1 MTASEVFEAVTGS
14 GSSDFAMLVAILN
27 RRGAWCLI
35 GGLAVNCYVEPVYT
49 LDADIVVAASE
60 LSAIK
65 GDLIHAGFSVEEF
78 PHSLNAT
85 MPKSDLRIQFT
96 LDSRYQGFVKNT
108 KIQEVLDQQVPV
120 ASLEN
125 IVTGK
130 IWAWSDERRRLSKC
144 KKDEL
149 YTPEDFTDEHRM
161 IAETTRQFIDNEVI
175 PHIDELEKHD
185 WKLARELVRKAA
197 DLGLIGAN
205 IPEEYGGLGLDQ
217 TSGAL
222 VGENIGR
229 CASFATT
236 LGAESGIGLLPIIY
250 FGTEAAKEKY
260 LPRIASGELITAYAL
275 TEAGSGSDA
284 MAAKA
289 TARLS
294 DDGTHYVLNGEKM
307 FITNG
312 GFADIFIVFAKV
324 DGDKFS
330 AFIVER
336 QEGLS
341 PGAEE
346 HKMGIKGSSTT
357 PLVLAD
363 AKAPLEN
370 LLGEIGKGHKIA
382 FNTLNIGR
390 FKLGAMCIGGMKL
403 MLHES
408 IRYAN
413 ERQQFGKSISSFG
426 AIKSKLGEMA
436 IRTWVGE
443 AMIYRTLGMIETA
456 IGDTTDPDAKRRA
469 IEEYSAECSIIK
481 VALSEY
487 CDYLADEM
495 VQIFG
500 GYGYSA
506 DYPAERAYRDSR
518 INRIFEGTNEI
529 NRMLIPGRLMKS
541 ALSGRLALLPAAQA
555 LMDEILT
562 PQMAGFDY
570 DEGLLAAE
578 EKLAK
583 NAKKVGLMTLGTA
596 AQKYMMKLGDQQ
608 EILIGIADVIMDA
621 YAMESA
627 ILRARKL
634 AASAGEE
641 AAARYVDM
649 TRVFCNDAVERIE
662 ARAKNTLAGMTD
674 GDELRTLL
682 AALRRFTKLTPVNTI
697 AARQRIADVMIV
709 ANKYVY

>member
-1 MTASEVFEAVTGS
+1 MSAVVEQKQVVQG
-14 GSSDFAMLVAILN
+14 
-27 RRGAWCLI
+27 GAFLI
-35 GGLAVNCYVEPVYT
+35 EDRT
-49 LDADIVVAASE
+49 
-60 LSAIK
+60 
-65 GDLIHAGFSVEEF
+65 
-78 PHSLNAT
+78 T
-85 MPKSDLRIQFT
+85 
-96 LDSRYQGFVKNT
+96 
-108 KIQEVLDQQVPV
+108 QE
-120 ASLEN
+120 
-125 IVTGK
+125 IF
-130 IWAWSDERRRLSKC
+130 
-144 KKDEL
+144 
-149 YTPEDFTDEHRM
+149 TPEDFTEEHRM

-185 WKLARELVRKAA
+185 WKLARELVGKAA
-197 DLGLIGAN
+197 ELGLIGAN

-250 FGTEAAKEKY
+250 FGTEAAKAKY
-260 LPRIASGELITAYAL
+260 LPKIASGEVITAYAL

-294 DDGTHYVLNGEKM
+294 EDGTHYILNGEKM

-363 AKAPLEN
+363 AKAPVEN

-403 MLHES
+403 MMHES

-443 AMIYRTLGMIETA
+443 AMIYRTLGMIEDA
-456 IGDTTDPDAKRRA
+456 IGDDPKDLEAKMRA

-541 ALSGRLALLPAAQA
+541 ALSGKLKLLPAAQA

-562 PQMAGFDY
+562 PQVMGFDD

-578 EKLAK
+578 TKLAK

-596 AQKYMMKLGDQQ
+596 AQKYMMTLGDQQ
-608 EILIGIADVIMDA
+608 EILIGIADIIMDA

-627 ILRARKL
+627 ILRTQKL
-634 AASAGEE
+634 AAAQGED
-641 AAARYVDM
+641 AAARYIDM
-649 TRVFCNDAVERIE
+649 TRVFCNDAVERID
-662 ARAKNTLAGMTD
+662 ARAKNTLAGMAE

-697 AARQRIADVMIV
+697 AARQRIADVMIE
-709 ANKYVY
+709 ANRYVY

>member
-1 MTASEVFEAVTGS
+1 MPAVAEQKHIVQG
-14 GSSDFAMLVAILN
+14 GEF
-27 RRGAWCLI
+27 LI
-35 GGLAVNCYVEPVYT
+35 AERTP
-49 LDADIVVAASE
+49 
-60 LSAIK
+60 
-65 GDLIHAGFSVEEF
+65 
-78 PHSLNAT
+78 
-85 MPKSDLRIQFT
+85 
-96 LDSRYQGFVKNT
+96 
-108 KIQEVLDQQVPV
+108 
-120 ASLEN
+120 
-125 IVTGK
+125 
-130 IWAWSDERRRLSKC
+130 DEIF
-144 KKDEL
+144 
-149 YTPEDFTDEHRM
+149 TPEDFSEEHRM

-175 PHIDELEKHD
+175 PRIDELEKHD
-185 WKLARELVRKAA
+185 WKLARELVVKAA

-250 FGTEAAKEKY
+250 FGTEAAKQKY
-260 LPRIASGELITAYAL
+260 LPKIASGELITAYAL

-294 DDGTHYVLNGEKM
+294 TDGTHYILNGEKM

-336 QEGLS
+336 QEGVTA
-341 PGAEE
+341 GAEE

-357 PLVLAD
+357 PLILAD

-370 LLGEIGKGHKIA
+370 LLGEVGKGHKIA

-426 AIKSKLGEMA
+426 AIKFKLGEMA
-436 IRTWVGE
+436 IRSWVGE
-443 AMIYRTLGMIETA
+443 SMIYRTLGMIEAA
-456 IGDTTDPDAKRRA
+456 IGDTTDPDAKMRA

-487 CDYLADEM
+487 CNYLADEM

-541 ALSGRLALLPAAQA
+541 ALSGKLALLPAAQA
-555 LMDEILT
+555 LMDEILS
-562 PQMAGFDY
+562 PQVMGFDD
-570 DEGLLAAE
+570 DESLLAAE
-578 EKLAK
+578 QKLAR

-596 AQKYMMKLGDQQ
+596 AQKYMMTLGDQQ
-608 EILIGIADVIMDA
+608 EILVGIADVIMDA
-621 YAMESA
+621 YAMETA
-627 ILRARKL
+627 ILRTQKL
-634 AASAGEE
+634 AASQGEK
-641 AAARYVDM
+641 AAARYIDM
-649 TRVFCNDAVERIE
+649 TKVFCNDAIERVD
-662 ARAKNTLAGMTD
+662 ARAKDTLAGMAE

-697 AARQRIADVMIV
+697 AARQRIADEMIV

>member
-1 MTASEVFEAVTGS
+1 MIAAVEQKKVVQG
-14 GSSDFAMLVAILN
+14 
-27 RRGAWCLI
+27 GAFLI
-35 GGLAVNCYVEPVYT
+35 EQTTP
-49 LDADIVVAASE
+49 
-60 LSAIK
+60 
-65 GDLIHAGFSVEEF
+65 EEIF
-78 PHSLNAT
+78 
-85 MPKSDLRIQFT
+85 
-96 LDSRYQGFVKNT
+96 
-108 KIQEVLDQQVPV
+108 
-120 ASLEN
+120 
-125 IVTGK
+125 
-130 IWAWSDERRRLSKC
+130 
-144 KKDEL
+144 
-149 YTPEDFTDEHRM
+149 TPEDFTEEHRM
-161 IAETTRQFIDNEVI
+161 IAETTRQFMDNKVL
-175 PHIDELEKHD
+175 PRIDELEHHD
-185 WKLARELVRKAA
+185 WKLSRELVKKAA

-229 CASFATT
+229 SASFATT

-250 FGTEAAKEKY
+250 FGTEAAKQNY
-260 LPRIASGELITAYAL
+260 LPRIATGELITAYAL

-294 DDGTHYVLNGEKM
+294 ADGTHYILNGEKM

-330 AFIVER
+330 AFIVEK
-336 QEGLS
+336 QDGVT

-357 PLVLAD
+357 PLVLTD

-370 LLGEIGKGHKIA
+370 LLGEVGKGHKIA
-382 FNTLNIGR
+382 FNILNIGR

-403 MLHES
+403 MTHEA
-408 IRYAN
+408 IRYAK
-413 ERQQFGKSISSFG
+413 EREQFGKPISSFG
-426 AIKSKLGEMA
+426 AIKAKLAEMA
-436 IRTWVGE
+436 VRTWVGE
-443 AMIYRTLGMIETA
+443 AMTYRTLGMIETA
-456 IGDTTDPDAKRRA
+456 ISDTTDPDAKLRA

-487 CDYLADEM
+487 CDFVADEM
-495 VQIFG
+495 VQIYG

-506 DYPAERAYRDSR
+506 HYPAERAYRDSR

-529 NRMLIPGRLMKS
+529 NRMLVPGRLMKS
-541 ALSGRLALLPAAQA
+541 ALSGKLALLPAAQA

-562 PQMAGFDY
+562 PQMMGFDD
-570 DEGLLAAE
+570 DEQVLAAE
-578 EKLAK
+578 HKSAA
-583 NAKKVGLMTLGTA
+583 NAKKVALMTLGTA

-608 EILIGIADVIMDA
+608 EVLMGIADIIIDT
-621 YAMESA
+621 YAMECA
-627 ILRARKL
+627 ILRAQKMV
-634 AASAGEE
+634 AAQGE
-641 AAARYVDM
+641 AAAERYIDI

-662 ARAKNTLAGMTD
+662 ARAKNTLAAMAE

-682 AALRRFTKLTPVNTI
+682 AALRRFTKLTPMNTVV
-697 AARQRIADVMIV
+697 ARQRIADVMID
-709 ANKYVY
+709 ANRYAY

>member
-1 MTASEVFEAVTGS
+1 MAAVIEAKQ
-14 GSSDFAMLVAILN
+14 I
-27 RRGAWCLI
+27 
-35 GGLAVNCYVEPVYT
+35 
-49 LDADIVVAASE
+49 
-60 LSAIK
+60 IK
-65 GDLIHAGFSVEEF
+65 GGSFLIEEST
-78 PHSLNAT
+78 PDA
-85 MPKSDLRIQFT
+85 IFT
-96 LDSRYQGFVKNT
+96 PG
-108 KIQEVLDQQVPV
+108 
-120 ASLEN
+120 
-125 IVTGK
+125 
-130 IWAWSDERRRLSKC
+130 
-144 KKDEL
+144 
-149 YTPEDFTDEHRM
+149 DFNEEHRM
-161 IAETTRQFIDNEVI
+161 IADTTRQFMDAEVLPRI
-175 PHIDELEKHD
+175 PELENKD
-185 WKLARELVRKAA
+185 WDLARQLVKKAA
-197 DLGLIGAN
+197 ELGLVGAN
-205 IPEEYGGLGLDQ
+205 IPEEYEGLGLDQ
-217 TSGAL
+217 TSGAIIA
-222 VGENIGR
+222 ENIGR
-229 CASFATT
+229 SASFATT
-236 LGAESGIGLLPIIY
+236 LGAQSGIGLLPIVY
-250 FGTEAAKEKY
+250 FGTEAAKKKY
-260 LPRIASGELITAYAL
+260 LPPIAAGDLITAYAL

-289 TARLS
+289 TAKLS

-330 AFIVER
+330 AVSVER
-336 QEGLS
+336 QEGCKN
-341 PGAEE
+341 GAEE

-357 PLVLAD
+357 PLILTD
-363 AKAPLEN
+363 AKTPAEN
-370 LLGEIGKGHKIA
+370 LLGEVGKGHKIA
-382 FNTLNIGR
+382 FNILNIGR
-390 FKLGAMCIGGMKL
+390 FKLGAMCLGGMKL
-403 MLHES
+403 ALHES

-443 AMIYRTLGMIETA
+443 AMIYRTLGMIEDA
-456 IGDTTDPDAKRRA
+456 IGDTTDPDAKMRA

-495 VQIFG
+495 VQIYG

-541 ALSGRLALLPAAQA
+541 ALSGKLALLPAAQA

-562 PQMAGFDY
+562 PQIVGFDD
-570 DEGLLAAE
+570 DEILLAAE
-578 EKLAK
+578 QKLAK

-596 AQKYMMKLGDQQ
+596 AQKYMMTLGDQQ
-608 EILIGIADVIMDA
+608 EILLGIADVIMDA

-627 ILRARKL
+627 ILRAQKF
-634 AASAGEE
+634 AASQGEE
-641 AAARYVDM
+641 SAARYIDM

-662 ARAKNTLAGMTD
+662 ARAKNTLAGMAE

-697 AARQRIADVMIV
+697 AARQRIADVMID

>member
-1 MTASEVFEAVTGS
+1 MSAVVEQKQIVKG
-14 GSSDFAMLVAILN
+14 
-27 RRGAWCLI
+27 GAFLI
-35 GGLAVNCYVEPVYT
+35 EERT
-49 LDADIVVAASE
+49 TADI
-60 LSAIK
+60 
-65 GDLIHAGFSVEEF
+65 F
-78 PHSLNAT
+78 
-85 MPKSDLRIQFT
+85 
-96 LDSRYQGFVKNT
+96 
-108 KIQEVLDQQVPV
+108 
-120 ASLEN
+120 
-125 IVTGK
+125 
-130 IWAWSDERRRLSKC
+130 
-144 KKDEL
+144 
-149 YTPEDFTDEHRM
+149 TPEDFTEEHRM
-161 IAETTRQFIDNEVI
+161 IADTTRQFIDNEVI
-175 PHIDELEKHD
+175 PRIDELEKHD
-185 WKLARELVRKAA
+185 WTLARELVKKAA

-260 LPRIASGELITAYAL
+260 LPKIATGELITAYAL

-294 DDGTHYVLNGEKM
+294 EDGTHYILNGEKM

-324 DGDKFS
+324 DGDKFT
-330 AFIVER
+330 AFIVEK
-336 QEGLS
+336 QEGVT

-357 PLVLAD
+357 PLVLTD
-363 AKAPLEN
+363 AKAPVEN
-370 LLGEIGKGHKIA
+370 LLAEVGKGHKIA

-403 MLHES
+403 MVHES
-408 IRYAN
+408 VRYAN
-413 ERQQFGKSISSFG
+413 ERHQFGKPISSFG
-426 AIKSKLGEMA
+426 AIKSKLAEMA

-443 AMIYRTLGMIETA
+443 SMTYRTLGMIEAA
-456 IGDTTDPDAKRRA
+456 ITDPTDPNAKLKA

-487 CDYLADEM
+487 CDFVADEM
-495 VQIFG
+495 VQIYG

-506 DYPAERAYRDSR
+506 HYPAERAYRDSR

-529 NRMLIPGRLMKS
+529 NRMLIPGRLMKA
-541 ALSGRLALLPAAQA
+541 ALSGNLALLPAARA

-562 PQMAGFDY
+562 PQMASFD
-570 DEGLLAAE
+570 DDDRVLAAE
-578 EKLAK
+578 QKLAQ
-583 NAKKVGLMTLGTA
+583 NAKKVALMTLGTA

-608 EILIGIADVIMDA
+608 EILLGIADVIMDA

-627 ILRARKL
+627 ILRAQKL
-634 AASAGEE
+634 AASEGES
-641 AAARYVDM
+641 AAARYIDM

-662 ARAKNTLAGMTD
+662 ARAKNTLAGMSE

-682 AALRRFTKLTPVNTI
+682 AALRRFTKLTPMNTI
-697 AARQRIADVMIV
+697 VARQRVADVLIQ
-709 ANKYVY
+709 ANKWAY

>member
-1 MTASEVFEAVTGS
+1 MSAVVEQKQVVQGGS
-14 GSSDFAMLVAILN
+14 F
-27 RRGAWCLI
+27 LI
-35 GGLAVNCYVEPVYT
+35 EDRT
-49 LDADIVVAASE
+49 
-60 LSAIK
+60 
-65 GDLIHAGFSVEEF
+65 
-78 PHSLNAT
+78 T
-85 MPKSDLRIQFT
+85 
-96 LDSRYQGFVKNT
+96 
-108 KIQEVLDQQVPV
+108 QE
-120 ASLEN
+120 
-125 IVTGK
+125 IF
-130 IWAWSDERRRLSKC
+130 
-144 KKDEL
+144 
-149 YTPEDFTDEHRM
+149 TPEDFTEEHRM

-185 WKLARELVRKAA
+185 WKLARELVGKAA
-197 DLGLIGAN
+197 ELGLIGAN

-250 FGTEAAKEKY
+250 FGTEAAKAKY
-260 LPRIASGELITAYAL
+260 LPKIASGEVITAYAL

-294 DDGTHYVLNGEKM
+294 EDGTHYILNGEKM

-363 AKAPLEN
+363 AKAPVEN
-370 LLGEIGKGHKIA
+370 LLGDIGKGHKIA

-403 MLHES
+403 MMHES

-443 AMIYRTLGMIETA
+443 AMIYRTLGMIEDA
-456 IGDTTDPDAKRRA
+456 IGDDPKDLEAKMRA

-541 ALSGRLALLPAAQA
+541 ALSGKLKLLPAAQA

-562 PQMAGFDY
+562 PQVMGFDD

-578 EKLAK
+578 TKLAK

-596 AQKYMMKLGDQQ
+596 AQKYMMTLGDQQ
-608 EILIGIADVIMDA
+608 EILIGIADIIMDA

-627 ILRARKL
+627 ILRTQKL
-634 AASAGEE
+634 AAAQGED
-641 AAARYVDM
+641 AAARYIDM
-649 TRVFCNDAVERIE
+649 TRVFCNDAVERID
-662 ARAKNTLAGMTD
+662 ARAKNTLAGMAE

-697 AARQRIADVMIV
+697 AARQRIADVMIE
-709 ANKYVY
+709 ANRYVY

>member
-1 MTASEVFEAVTGS
+1 MSAVVEQKQVVQG
-14 GSSDFAMLVAILN
+14 
-27 RRGAWCLI
+27 GAFMI
-35 GGLAVNCYVEPVYT
+35 EDRT
-49 LDADIVVAASE
+49 
-60 LSAIK
+60 
-65 GDLIHAGFSVEEF
+65 
-78 PHSLNAT
+78 T
-85 MPKSDLRIQFT
+85 
-96 LDSRYQGFVKNT
+96 
-108 KIQEVLDQQVPV
+108 QE
-120 ASLEN
+120 
-125 IVTGK
+125 IF
-130 IWAWSDERRRLSKC
+130 
-144 KKDEL
+144 
-149 YTPEDFTDEHRM
+149 TPEDFTEEHRM

-185 WKLARELVRKAA
+185 WKLARELVGKAA

-250 FGTEAAKEKY
+250 FGTEAAKAKY
-260 LPRIASGELITAYAL
+260 LPKIASGEVITAYAL

-294 DDGTHYVLNGEKM
+294 EDGTHYILNGEKM

-363 AKAPLEN
+363 AKAPVEN
-370 LLGEIGKGHKIA
+370 LLGEVGKGHKIA

-443 AMIYRTLGMIETA
+443 AMIYRTLGMIEDA
-456 IGDTTDPDAKRRA
+456 IGDDPKDLEAKMRA

-541 ALSGRLALLPAAQA
+541 ALSGKLALLPAAQA

-562 PQMAGFDY
+562 PQIMGFD
-570 DEGLLAAE
+570 DDDGLLAAE
-578 EKLAK
+578 TKLAK

-596 AQKYMMKLGDQQ
+596 AQKYMMTLGDQQ
-608 EILIGIADVIMDA
+608 EILIGIADIIMDA

-627 ILRARKL
+627 ILRTQKL
-634 AASAGEE
+634 AAVQGEE
-641 AAARYVDM
+641 AAARYIDM
-649 TRVFCNDAVERIE
+649 TRVFCNDAVERID
-662 ARAKNTLAGMTD
+662 ARAKNTLAGMAE

-697 AARQRIADVMIV
+697 VARQRIADVMIE
-709 ANKYVY
+709 ANRYVY

>member
-1 MTASEVFEAVTGS
+1 MSAV
-14 GSSDFAMLVAILN
+14 AEQKHLVKG
-27 RRGAWCLI
+27 GAFLI
-35 GGLAVNCYVEPVYT
+35 
-49 LDADIVVAASE
+49 
-60 LSAIK
+60 
-65 GDLIHAGFSVEEF
+65 EERTPDEIF
-78 PHSLNAT
+78 T
-85 MPKSDLRIQFT
+85 PK
-96 LDSRYQGFVKNT
+96 
-108 KIQEVLDQQVPV
+108 
-120 ASLEN
+120 
-125 IVTGK
+125 
-130 IWAWSDERRRLSKC
+130 
-144 KKDEL
+144 
-149 YTPEDFTDEHRM
+149 DFTEEHRM
-161 IAETTRQFIDNEVI
+161 IAETTRQFVDNEVT
-175 PHIDELEKHD
+175 PHIDELEKHN
-185 WKLARELVRKAA
+185 WELARDLVKKAA

-217 TSGAL
+217 TSSAL
-222 VGENIGR
+222 IGENIGR
-229 CASFATT
+229 CSSFATT

-250 FGTEAAKEKY
+250 FGTEAAKQKY

-294 DDGTHYVLNGEKM
+294 ADGTHYLLNGEKM

-330 AFIVER
+330 AFIVES
-336 QEGLS
+336 QDGVT

-363 AKAPLEN
+363 AKAPVEN
-370 LLGEIGKGHKIA
+370 LLGEVGKGHKIA
-382 FNTLNIGR
+382 FNILNIGR

-403 MLHES
+403 MIHEAT
-408 IRYAN
+408 RYAN
-413 ERQQFGKSISSFG
+413 ERHQFGKSISSFG
-426 AIKSKLGEMA
+426 AIKGKLGEMA
-436 IRTWVGE
+436 VRTWVGE
-443 AMIYRTLGMIETA
+443 SIISRTLGMIEA
-456 IGDTTDPDAKRRA
+456 AVSDTTDPDAKLKA

-487 CDYLADEM
+487 CNYVADEM
-495 VQIFG
+495 VQIYG

-555 LMDEILT
+555 LMDEVLS
-562 PQMAGFDY
+562 PQMSGFDD
-570 DEGLLAAE
+570 DESLLAVE
-578 EKLAK
+578 DKLAK

-608 EILIGIADVIMDA
+608 EILLGMADIITDT

-627 ILRARKL
+627 ILRAQKL
-634 AASAGEE
+634 AASQSEDSVAPYAEI
-641 AAARYVDM
+641 
-649 TRVFCNDAVERIE
+649 TRVFCNDAIERIE
-662 ARAKNTLAGMTD
+662 AEAKNTLAAMAE

-682 AALRRFTKLTPVNTI
+682 AALRRFTKMTPMNTV
-697 AARQRIADVMIV
+697 AARQRIANAMIA

>member
-1 MTASEVFEAVTGS
+1 MSAVVEQKQVVQGGS
-14 GSSDFAMLVAILN
+14 F
-27 RRGAWCLI
+27 LI
-35 GGLAVNCYVEPVYT
+35 EDRT
-49 LDADIVVAASE
+49 
-60 LSAIK
+60 
-65 GDLIHAGFSVEEF
+65 
-78 PHSLNAT
+78 T
-85 MPKSDLRIQFT
+85 
-96 LDSRYQGFVKNT
+96 
-108 KIQEVLDQQVPV
+108 QE
-120 ASLEN
+120 
-125 IVTGK
+125 IF
-130 IWAWSDERRRLSKC
+130 
-144 KKDEL
+144 
-149 YTPEDFTDEHRM
+149 TPEDFTEEHRM

-175 PHIDELEKHD
+175 PHLDSLEHHD
-185 WKLARELVRKAA
+185 WKLARELVAKAA
-197 DLGLIGAN
+197 DLGLISAN

-250 FGTEAAKEKY
+250 FGTEAAKQKY
-260 LPRIASGELITAYAL
+260 LPKIATGELITAYAL

-294 DDGTHYVLNGEKM
+294 DDGTHYILNGEKM

-324 DGDKFS
+324 DGDKFT
-330 AFIVER
+330 AFIVEK
-336 QEGLS
+336 QDGVQ

-357 PLVLAD
+357 PLVLID
-363 AKAPLEN
+363 AIAPVEN
-370 LLGEIGKGHKIA
+370 MLAEVGKGAKIA

-403 MLHES
+403 MVHEA

-413 ERQQFGKSISSFG
+413 ERQQFGKPISSFG

-443 AMIYRTLGMIETA
+443 AMTYRTLGMIEDA
-456 IGDTTDPDAKRRA
+456 IDDPNDPNAKMKA

-487 CDYLADEM
+487 CDFVADEM
-495 VQIFG
+495 VQIYG

-506 DYPAERAYRDSR
+506 HYPAERAYRDSR

-541 ALSGRLALLPAAQA
+541 ALSGKLALLPAAQA
-555 LMDEILT
+555 LMDEILS
-562 PQMAGFDY
+562 PQMASLDD
-570 DEGLLAAE
+570 DERLLAAE
-578 EKLAK
+578 QKLAK
-583 NAKKVGLMTLGTA
+583 NAKKVALMTLGTA
-596 AQKYMMKLGDQQ
+596 AQKYMMALGDQQ
-608 EILIGIADVIMDA
+608 EVLMGIADIIMDA

-627 ILRARKL
+627 ILRAQKL
-634 AASAGEE
+634 AASQGEA
-641 AAARYVDM
+641 AAARYIDM
-649 TRVFCNDAVERIE
+649 TQVFCNDAVERIE
-662 ARAKNTLAGMTD
+662 ARAKNTLAGIAE

-682 AALRRFTKLTPVNTI
+682 AALRRFTKMTPMNTI
-697 AARQRIADVMIV
+697 TARQRIADVLIE
-709 ANKYVY
+709 ANKYAY

>member
-1 MTASEVFEAVTGS
+1 MSAVAEHKQLVQGGEFLIADRTPDEVF
-14 GSSDFAMLVAILN
+14 
-27 RRGAWCLI
+27 
-35 GGLAVNCYVEPVYT
+35 
-49 LDADIVVAASE
+49 
-60 LSAIK
+60 
-65 GDLIHAGFSVEEF
+65 
-78 PHSLNAT
+78 
-85 MPKSDLRIQFT
+85 
-96 LDSRYQGFVKNT
+96 
-108 KIQEVLDQQVPV
+108 
-120 ASLEN
+120 
-125 IVTGK
+125 
-130 IWAWSDERRRLSKC
+130 
-144 KKDEL
+144 
-149 YTPEDFTDEHRM
+149 TPEDFTEEHRM

-175 PHIDELEKHD
+175 PRLDELEKHD
-185 WKLARELVRKAA
+185 WKLARELVHKAA
-197 DLGLIGAN
+197 DLGLVGVN

-250 FGTEAAKEKY
+250 FGTEAAKQKY
-260 LPRIASGELITAYAL
+260 LPKIASGEVITAYAL

-294 DDGTHYVLNGEKM
+294 TDGTHYVLNGEKM

-336 QEGLS
+336 QEGLTA
-341 PGAEE
+341 GAEE

-426 AIKSKLGEMA
+426 AIKSKLAEMA

-443 AMIYRTLGMIETA
+443 AMIYRTLGMIEAA
-456 IGDTTDPDAKRRA
+456 IGDTTDPDAKLRA

-495 VQIFG
+495 VQIYG

-541 ALSGRLALLPAAQA
+541 ALSGKLALLPAAQA

-562 PQMAGFDY
+562 PQMAGFDD
-570 DEGLLAAE
+570 DESLLAAE
-578 EKLAK
+578 QKLAK

-596 AQKYMMKLGDQQ
+596 AQKYMMTLGDQQ
-608 EILIGIADVIMDA
+608 EILLGIADVIMDA

-627 ILRARKL
+627 ILRAQKV
-634 AASAGEE
+634 AASQGEE
-641 AAARYVDM
+641 AAARYIDM

-662 ARAKNTLAGMTD
+662 ARAKNTLAGMAE

-697 AARQRIADVMIV
+697 VARQRIADVMIE